1 MSPDANGFGFVV
13 VVVVVVDGL
22 HWAEW
27 GRTVKRTPGTEIL
40 FTVAVVVVVV
50 VVDGCNCC
58 LL

>member
-1 MSPDANGFGFVV
+1 MSPDANGFGF
-13 VVVVVVDGL
+13 VVVVVDGL

-40 FTVAVVVVVV
+40 FTVAVVVV
-50 VVDGCNCC
+50 DGCNCC